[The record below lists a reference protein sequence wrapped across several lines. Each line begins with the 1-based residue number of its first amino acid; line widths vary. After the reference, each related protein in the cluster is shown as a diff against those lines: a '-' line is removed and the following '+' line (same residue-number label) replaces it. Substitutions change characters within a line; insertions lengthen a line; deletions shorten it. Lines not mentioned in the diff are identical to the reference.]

1 MLVLN
6 FLYFGAGGLLVCLL
20 YKKHK
25 RMEEKEYLKKFG
37 REVASRR
44 VKLDLSQGSLACE
57 SGVNQSYLSEVERG
71 KANPS
76 LLYMKKLSAALGIE
90 LWELLKF

>member
-1 MLVLN
+1 MD
-6 FLYFGAGGLLVCLL
+6 
-20 YKKHK
+20 
-25 RMEEKEYLKKFG
+25 EKEFLKKFG

-44 VKLDLSQGSLACE
+44 VKLDLSQEELAAN
-57 SGVNQSYLSEVERG
+57 VNSNQNYLSGIETG

-76 LLYMKKLSAALGIE
+76 LLYMKKLAAALGIE